1 MYNDLILVADDS
13 PTELRI
19 VVETLRREGYQ
30 TITATNGAEALEKAR
45 RERPRLA
52 ILDIVMPKQN
62 GFQVTRQ
69 LKNTPDTKDIKVVLL
84 SSKTQS
90 SDRFWGIRQ
99 GADEYLTK
107 PFEDEMLLETVA
119 RLY

>member
-1 MYNDLILVADDS
+1 MSNDLILVADDS
-13 PTELRI
+13 PTEMRLVLDALHRQ
-19 VVETLRREGYQ
+19 GYA
-30 TITATNGAEALEKAR
+30 TITATNGAEAIEKAQ
-45 RERPRLA
+45 RECPRLA

-69 LKNTPDTKDIKVVLL
+69 LKTAPATKSIKVVLL
-84 SSKTQS
+84 SSKNQE
-90 SDRFWGIRQ
+90 SDRFWGFKQ

-107 PFEDEMLLETVA
+107 PFEDDALLAAVA